1 MSIEMFLDTAY
12 AIALS
17 SPDDDYHDLAAV
29 LAKQI
34 KSTRTRLVTTRAVM
48 LEIGNSLSKQ
58 CFRHVANRLLNALE
72 SDPNVEIVPLSER
85 LYRQAVR
92 LYQQRPDKEWG
103 LTDCTSFV
111 VMQER
116 GIHEALTMD
125 DHFRQAGFRALLK
138 AG

>member
-17 SPDDDYHDLAAV
+17 SPGDDYHDLAAA
-29 LAKQI
+29 LAGQI
-34 KSTRTRLVTTRAVM
+34 KSTGARLVTTRAVM
-48 LEIGNSLSKQ
+48 LEIGNSLSRQ
-58 CFRHVANRLLNALE
+58 RFRHIANRLLSALE
-72 SDPNVEIVPLSER
+72 ADSNVEIVPLSEG
-85 LYRQAVR
+85 LYRQAVQ

-116 GIHEALTMD
+116 GISDALTTD
-125 DHFRQAGFRALLK
+125 DHFRQAGFRALLRNL
-138 AG
+138 